1 MQYFLLPHG
10 RTARAA
16 LLLFCASAFLG
27 AQTPVSQTVKPATAD
42 TSNVGQESPPASYL
56 KPAEAILDEAEPD
69 FPLAT
74 PQSLVEQ
81 TPKPLDFHGKVNYFM
96 RSAFSP
102 QSLGRM
108 AFTTGL
114 SQLGVSDVWGGG
126 LDGFQDHLQSRY
138 YEHLTRRG
146 IQFGFAVARG
156 EDPRFYRS
164 QREGFW
170 NRTKFV
176 LSRTVLT
183 QMDDGSTSVA
193 VGRLAGIA
201 GGNFASA
208 YWRPDHPEPWKHTL
222 SNSAVNIGG
231 DIAMRMVREFWPDI
245 RRTFLKKK

>member
-16 LLLFCASAFLG
+16 LLFVCASCLLG
-27 AQTPVSQTVKPATAD
+27 AQTQVTQPVKPGQMASST
-42 TSNVGQESPPASYL
+42 VGQETSSASHL
-56 KPAEAILDEAEPD
+56 QSADAVSNETEPD

-74 PQSLVEQ
+74 PQSVAD
-81 TPKPLDFHGKVNYFM
+81 TSPTPLDFQGKVGYFM

-108 AFTTGL
+108 VFTTGL
-114 SQLGVSDVWGGG
+114 SQLGGNDVWGGG
-126 LDGFQDHLQSRY
+126 FDGFQDHLQARY

-146 IQFGFAVARG
+146 IQFAVAVARG

-164 QREGFW
+164 QKEGFW
-170 NRTKFV
+170 DRTKFV

-183 QMDDGSTSVA
+183 QMDDGSTSIA
-193 VGRLAGIA
+193 VGRLAGFA
-201 GGNFASA
+201 GGNLASA

-222 SNSAVNIGG
+222 SNTGVNIGG

-245 RRTFLKKK
+245 KRTFRK